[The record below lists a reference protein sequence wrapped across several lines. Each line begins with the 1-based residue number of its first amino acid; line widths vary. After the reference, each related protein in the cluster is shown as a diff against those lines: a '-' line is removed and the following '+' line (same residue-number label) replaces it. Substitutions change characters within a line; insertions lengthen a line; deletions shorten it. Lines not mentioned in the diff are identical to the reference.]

1 MNLEYFEEP
10 AYDRLKADIE
20 KNFEKYS
27 SDEEWLASYFESKK
41 FYSISSV
48 IVNNVQNL
56 ESKDFSTLPDI
67 RKKEIDNI
75 NLQHDIIN
83 IRLIYDAFKNLT
95 PLQAINKYMWSYLA
109 HTKYSK
115 YVRERWLYREQ
126 DKSSRINTI
135 RTHYFVEGKD
145 NLIVDNAIS
154 RLWWAGYLTYD
165 ENSSNKYHLTEILFS
180 AQQISTDILDRRFAW
195 NKKVMMGILLGLEK
209 YKEKNVLKV
218 DPVRQCIKYFGRYA
232 AVTMVDE
239 LPINDISTII
249 YEYLINN

>member
-10 AYDRLKADIE
+10 AYDRLKSDIE

-27 SDEEWLASYFESKK
+27 SDEEWLDSYFESKK
-41 FYSISSV
+41 YSSVSSV
-48 IVNNVQNL
+48 IVNSVQNL
-56 ESKDFSTLPDI
+56 YSTDFNSLPDI

-75 NLQHDIIN
+75 NLQNDIIN
-83 IRLIYDAFKNLT
+83 IRMIYDAFKNLT

-115 YVRERWLYREQ
+115 YVRERWLFREQ
-126 DKSSRINTI
+126 DEKSRINTI
-135 RTHYFVEGKD
+135 RTRFFAEGKD
-145 NLIVDNAIS
+145 GLIVDNAIS

-165 ENSSNKYHLTEILFS
+165 ENSSNKYHLTELLFS
-180 AQQISTDILDRRFAW
+180 AQQISTDILDRRFSW

-209 YKEKNVLKV
+209 YKEENVLKV
-218 DPVRQCIKYFGRYA
+218 DPVRKCIKYFGRYA

-239 LPINDISTII
+239 LPVNEISNII
-249 YEYLINN
+249 YEYLKNN

>member
-154 RLWWAGYLTYD
+154 RLWWAG
-165 ENSSNKYHLTEILFS
+165 
-180 AQQISTDILDRRFAW
+180 
-195 NKKVMMGILLGLEK
+195 
-209 YKEKNVLKV
+209 
-218 DPVRQCIKYFGRYA
+218 
-232 AVTMVDE
+232 
-239 LPINDISTII
+239 
-249 YEYLINN
+249 